1 MAGNNKANM
10 PKLLSMATIEEQETE
25 WLIPEIIP
33 AKNITLLAGDGGV
46 GKTSLWC
53 NIASAVSAGNKSI
66 LDQRPEDFVPRE
78 PQKVLFFSSED
89 SIQCTLRKKLRLA
102 GANLENIFSIDLS
115 DPAFS
120 HVQFGSQML
129 EDIIS
134 SVRPALTVFDPLQSF
149 IPPNLQMSQ
158 RNAMRSCLNPLI
170 GLGEKY
176 SCSFIIIVHTNK
188 RQGCFGRNRVSD
200 SSDIWDIARSVLILG
215 ATQEKKQHYISHE
228 KCNYGELQ
236 ETILFH
242 VDDGKIVYDGH
253 SELKDRDFVATQSAY
268 VRPSPARED
277 AKGFIMNFLKDGKQ
291 PTRKLN
297 EAAQAAGFSQKT
309 MERAKSDLKKEKQIA
324 FSSSGYGKGK
334 TYFTFLSAKDS

>member
-1 MAGNNKANM
+1 MKSIERKPKLGGVTLTGNEINV
-10 PKLLSMATIEEQETE
+10 PKLLSMAAVEEKETS
-25 WLIPEIIP
+25 WLIPNIVPE
-33 AKNITLLAGDGGV
+33 KNITLICGDGGV

-149 IPPNLQMSQ
+149 IPP
-158 RNAMRSCLNPLI
+158 
-170 GLGEKY
+170 
-176 SCSFIIIVHTNK
+176 
-188 RQGCFGRNRVSD
+188 
-200 SSDIWDIARSVLILG
+200 
-215 ATQEKKQHYISHE
+215 
-228 KCNYGELQ
+228 
-236 ETILFH
+236 
-242 VDDGKIVYDGH
+242 
-253 SELKDRDFVATQSAY
+253 
-268 VRPSPARED
+268 
-277 AKGFIMNFLKDGKQ
+277 
-291 PTRKLN
+291 
-297 EAAQAAGFSQKT
+297 
-309 MERAKSDLKKEKQIA
+309 
-324 FSSSGYGKGK
+324 
-334 TYFTFLSAKDS
+334 